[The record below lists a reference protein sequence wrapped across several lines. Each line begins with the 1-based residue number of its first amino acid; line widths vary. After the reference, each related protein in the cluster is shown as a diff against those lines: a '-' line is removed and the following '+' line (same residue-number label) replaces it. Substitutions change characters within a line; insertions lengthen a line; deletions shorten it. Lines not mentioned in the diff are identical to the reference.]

1 MKRIYLLTMLLFAIG
16 FQSCHNS
23 LWDEMPSEISKFVS
37 KYFPEIDIAEYN
49 VVNGGYSVEM
59 LNSATIRF
67 NDSYIW
73 TSVNGNGATLPQ
85 MLLFDELPGGLYEHL
100 EAIEELGNVYLISR
114 DSKIYRVQLLD
125 SVLTYEIATG
135 KITRID
141 N

>member
-1 MKRIYLLTMLLFAIG
+1 
-16 FQSCHNS
+16 
-23 LWDEMPSEISKFVS
+23 MPSEISKFVS

-59 LNSATIRF
+59 RNSATIKF
-67 NDSYIW
+67 NDSYSWI
-73 TSVNGNGATLPQ
+73 SVNGNGATLPQ
-85 MLLFDELPGGLYEHL
+85 MLLFDELPGVLYEHL